1 MLSIYSQSTQYISV
15 PITNDDGINPTSDVV
30 SFAFLGPY
38 NNQGQALEAVPTS
51 STRYYTGAWE
61 STSAPYEAII
71 LVGPSGGAALQ
82 LTAGTYLIV
91 IKVSDTPEVPVLF
104 SGLVVVS

>member
-15 PITNDDGINPTSDVV
+15 PITNAEGINPTGDVV
-30 SFAFLGPY
+30 QFAFLGPY
-38 NNQGQALEAVPTS
+38 NNQGQAQEAVPTA
-51 STRYYTGAWE
+51 STTYYTGAWE

-71 LVGPSGGAALQ
+71 LVGPGGGAATQ
-82 LTAGTYLIV
+82 LSVGTYLIV
-91 IKVSDTPEVPVLF
+91 VKVTDSPEVPVLF